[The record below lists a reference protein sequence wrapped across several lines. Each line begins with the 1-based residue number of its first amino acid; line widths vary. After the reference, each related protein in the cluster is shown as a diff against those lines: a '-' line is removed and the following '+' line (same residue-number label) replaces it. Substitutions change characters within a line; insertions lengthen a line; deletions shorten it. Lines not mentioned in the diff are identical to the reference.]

1 MCRSREAD
9 RIARPSFQAQMNPI
23 HRLSDLPKLLAVLA
37 VAYFLTSL
45 GHFSHNAEFICEYP
59 NLPASLTRTKVYAV
73 WMGITSVG
81 VIGFLLIRKRFV
93 MTGLLLVAVY
103 ALLGFDGLG
112 HYALAPMA
120 WHTPMAN
127 ITILSEVVAAALLL
141 TATLGLLVLR
151 LRQRHRVA
159 AG

>member
-1 MCRSREAD
+1 
-9 RIARPSFQAQMNPI
+9 MNPTR
-23 HRLSDLPKLLAVLA
+23 RLCALPKLLAMLA
-37 VAYFLTSL
+37 MAYFLASL

-59 NLPASLTRTKVYAV
+59 NLPASLTSAKVYAA
-73 WMGITSVG
+73 WAGITSVG
-81 VIGFLLIRKRFV
+81 VLGFLLIRKRFV

-120 WHTPMAN
+120 WHTRMAN

-141 TATLGLLVLR
+141 AATVVLLVSR
-151 LRQRHRVA
+151 LRQQRRA
-159 AG
+159 SAC